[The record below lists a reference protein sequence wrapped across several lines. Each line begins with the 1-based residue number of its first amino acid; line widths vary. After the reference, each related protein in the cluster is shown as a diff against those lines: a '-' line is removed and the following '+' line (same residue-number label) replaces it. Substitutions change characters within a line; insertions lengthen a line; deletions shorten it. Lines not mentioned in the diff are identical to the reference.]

1 MIKNNYPGKFI
12 VLEGLDGA
20 GKSTQSRLIA
30 QNFGRS
36 GKNVF
41 ITGEPTEGLI
51 GQMARRRLRGE
62 WECRPE
68 CLQLLFAADRACH
81 LEKEILPRL
90 REGIL
95 VVSDRYFLSSL
106 AYGAV
111 NCDLE
116 WLAQINSR
124 FLAPDLTIYLDV
136 PAHVCAQR
144 IINDK
149 KSIELFERVE
159 ILEIVGQNY
168 NKAIRMFEDQMKIA
182 VVGGNQNKEKV
193 FAGIKKSLKIKN

>member
-12 VLEGLDGA
+12 VLEGIDGA
-20 GKSTQSRLIA
+20 GKSTHARLIA
-30 QNFGRS
+30 QSFGGS
-36 GKNVF
+36 GKNIF
-41 ITGEPTEGLI
+41 ITGEPTDGSI

-62 WECRPE
+62 WECLPE

-90 REGIL
+90 REGIP

-106 AYGAV
+106 AYGAMD
-111 NCDLE
+111 CDLE

-124 FLAPDLTIYLDV
+124 FLAPDLTIYLDM

-168 NKAIRMFEDQMKIA
+168 KKAVKMLAGKMKITT
-182 VVGGNQNKEKV
+182 VDGNRGENEV
-193 FAGIKKSLKIKN
+193 FADVAATIAML